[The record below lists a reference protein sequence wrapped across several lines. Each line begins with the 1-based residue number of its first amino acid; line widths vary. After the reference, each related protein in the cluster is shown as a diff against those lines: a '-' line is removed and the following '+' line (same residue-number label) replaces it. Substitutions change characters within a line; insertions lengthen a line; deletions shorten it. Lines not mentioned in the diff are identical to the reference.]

1 MSAEI
6 KSMRALLLKTDEPS
20 SLPSLITTT
29 LPIPVPKPTYVLVK
43 VHAAAINPSDVLNA
57 SGSFSHTTFP
67 RVPGRDFAGIV
78 ASGPPELQG
87 KWVYGTS
94 GRSLSFTEDGA
105 HAEYC
110 AVPSGAVAIMPKNF
124 TFAQAASVG
133 VPWTTAFIVLHRAQ
147 TIATETVLV
156 LGATGAVGSAVV
168 QLARAKGCKVITA
181 SRRQTTDINIL
192 TDQEL
197 SKARVLTDGRGV
209 DGVVDTIGNAA
220 LMRTALN
227 ILAPRGRLSF
237 ISASRS
243 GTTELTFDMKQLYR
257 KEQSIVGCNSVSYT
271 SEEMATIL
279 RTLTPE
285 FEKGTLTVQPD
296 EDIIKV
302 GLGEEAVAGYSVV
315 RERSG
320 KKLVISMV

>member
-6 KSMRALLLKTDEPS
+6 KSMKALLLKTEEPS
-20 SLPSLITTT
+20 SPPSLITTT

-43 VHAAAINPSDVLNA
+43 VHSAAINPSDVLNA
-57 SGSFSHTTFP
+57 SGAFSHTTFP

-78 ASGPPELQG
+78 AFGPPELQG
-87 KWVYGTS
+87 RPVYGTS
-94 GRSLSFTEDGA
+94 GNSLSFTEDGA

-110 AVPSGAVAIMPKNF
+110 VVPSDAVAIMPKNF

-197 SKARVLTDGRGV
+197 SKAGTRSNWTDV
-209 DGVVDTIGNAA
+209 
-220 LMRTALN
+220 
-227 ILAPRGRLSF
+227 
-237 ISASRS
+237 
-243 GTTELTFDMKQLYR
+243 QL
-257 KEQSIVGCNSVSYT
+257 
-271 SEEMATIL
+271 
-279 RTLTPE
+279 
-285 FEKGTLTVQPD
+285 
-296 EDIIKV
+296 
-302 GLGEEAVAGYSVV
+302 
-315 RERSG
+315 
-320 KKLVISMV
+320 KLKTRDL